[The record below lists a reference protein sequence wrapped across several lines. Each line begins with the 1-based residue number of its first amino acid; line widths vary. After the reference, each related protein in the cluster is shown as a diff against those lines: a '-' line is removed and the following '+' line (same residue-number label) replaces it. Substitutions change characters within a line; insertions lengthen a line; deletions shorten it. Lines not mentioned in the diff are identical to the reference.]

1 MGFFGRS
8 DGKPVRS
15 LSPLQR
21 IFPYVMRGRNQS
33 AVHFS
38 MQVDIDNVLSYLE
51 RVNTRLG
58 SRRVR
63 LFHVFVCAAVRMLA
77 LRPQLNRFVIGRTIY
92 QRDKIQVSFIVKKE
106 LTEEAAET
114 NVKITFEPSDTLMT
128 VAEKVD
134 EHIANARSRRKSA
147 DERTIDL
154 VTRLPS
160 FMIRFVTWAFRVLDY
175 FGLAPRSMIEEDPL
189 YTSMYL
195 ANLGSIGLDAPFHHL
210 YEWGTASIFVAIGE
224 IHKVPLVSETGK
236 IEIRNVVNLN
246 VTLDERIADGIYYA
260 KSIEL
265 LKSLVMS
272 PELLEEPPA
281 PSSQKG
287 QGLG

>member
-1 MGFFGRS
+1 
-8 DGKPVRS
+8 
-15 LSPLQR
+15 
-21 IFPYVMRGRNQS
+21 
-33 AVHFS
+33 
-38 MQVDIDNVLSYLE
+38 
-51 RVNTRLG
+51 
-58 SRRVR
+58 
-63 LFHVFVCAAVRMLA
+63 MLA

-147 DERTIDL
+147 DERTNDL

-236 IEIRNVVNLN
+236 IEVRNVVNLN

-260 KSIEL
+260 RSIEL